1 MSRLSDMSS
10 LYFLIPTVIIILL
23 VMPIFLEV
31 RLSFNLLD
39 KSGVFCIYLFRKK
52 LQYFKFEIDGR
63 EIKLKDEEET
73 KEKQIDFDS
82 PEIALYEEFSTQIKD
97 KTRLRFIEVFYNVG
111 LNDAFLTSMICGVI
125 NIAVLIFFTSLKNK
139 KPTASLQLYNTS
151 SFNKKVANLATVINL
166 SISLFDVVYSFI
178 ISVILSKK
186 KNERNEKLDVMSA

>member
-186 KNERNEKLDVMSA
+186 KMKEMKN

>member
-1 MSRLSDMSS
+1 MSRLSGMSS

-31 RLSFNLLD
+31 RLSFNLLN

-52 LQYFKFEIDGR
+52 LQYFKFEIEGR

-111 LNDAFLTSMICGVI
+111 LNDAFLTSMVCGVI

-186 KNERNEKLDVMSA
+186 KMQEMKK

>member
-52 LQYFKFEIDGR
+52 LQYFKFEIEGR

-97 KTRLRFIEVFYNVG
+97 KTRLKFIEVFYNVG
-111 LNDAFLTSMICGVI
+111 LNDAFLTSMVCGVI
-125 NIAVLIFFTSLKNK
+125 NIAILIFFTSLKNK

-186 KNERNEKLDVMSA
+186 KMKEMKN

>member
-1 MSRLSDMSS
+1 MSRLSDVSS

-52 LQYFKFEIDGR
+52 LQYFKFEIEGR

-111 LNDAFLTSMICGVI
+111 LNDAFLTSMVCGVI

-186 KNERNEKLDVMSA
+186 KMKEMKN

>member
-1 MSRLSDMSS
+1 MSS

-125 NIAVLIFFTSLKNK
+125 NIAILIFFTPLKNK

-151 SFNKKVANLATVINL
+151 SFNKNVANLATVINL
-166 SISLFDVVYSFI
+166 SISLFDMVYSFI

-186 KNERNEKLDVMSA
+186 KMKEMKN

>member
-1 MSRLSDMSS
+1 MSRLSDVSS

-52 LQYFKFEIDGR
+52 LQYFKFVIEGR

-111 LNDAFLTSMICGVI
+111 LNDAFLTSMVCGVI

-186 KNERNEKLDVMSA
+186 KMKEMKN

>member
-52 LQYFKFEIDGR
+52 LQYFKFEIEGR

-111 LNDAFLTSMICGVI
+111 LNDAFLTSMVCGVI

-186 KNERNEKLDVMSA
+186 KMKEMKN

>member
-1 MSRLSDMSS
+1 MSRLSDMST

-186 KNERNEKLDVMSA
+186 KMKEMKN

>member
-1 MSRLSDMSS
+1 MSRLSDMST

-63 EIKLKDEEET
+63 EIKLKDEKET

-186 KNERNEKLDVMSA
+186 KMKEMKN

>member
-52 LQYFKFEIDGR
+52 LQYFKFEIEGR

-111 LNDAFLTSMICGVI
+111 LNDAFLTSMVCGVI
-125 NIAVLIFFTSLKNK
+125 NIAILIFFTSLKNK

-186 KNERNEKLDVMSA
+186 KMKEMKN

>member
-10 LYFLIPTVIIILL
+10 LYFLITTVIIILL

-52 LQYFKFEIDGR
+52 LQYFKFEIEGR

-111 LNDAFLTSMICGVI
+111 LNDAFLTSMVCGVI

-186 KNERNEKLDVMSA
+186 KMKEMKN

>member
-52 LQYFKFEIDGR
+52 LQYFKFEIEGR

-111 LNDAFLTSMICGVI
+111 LNDAFLTSMVCGVI
-125 NIAVLIFFTSLKNK
+125 NIVVLIFFTSLKNK

-186 KNERNEKLDVMSA
+186 KMKEMKN

>member
-125 NIAVLIFFTSLKNK
+125 NIAILIFFTSLKNK

-186 KNERNEKLDVMSA
+186 KMKEMKN

>member
-1 MSRLSDMSS
+1 MSRLSDMST

-82 PEIALYEEFSTQIKD
+82 PEIALYEEFSTKIKD

-186 KNERNEKLDVMSA
+186 KMKEMKN

>member
-52 LQYFKFEIDGR
+52 LQYFKFEIEGR

-97 KTRLRFIEVFYNVG
+97 KTRLRFIEVFYNIG
-111 LNDAFLTSMICGVI
+111 LNDAFLTSMVCGVI

-186 KNERNEKLDVMSA
+186 KMKEMKN

>member
-1 MSRLSDMSS
+1 MSRLSYMST

-186 KNERNEKLDVMSA
+186 KMKEMKN

>member
-1 MSRLSDMSS
+1 MSRLSDVSS

-52 LQYFKFEIDGR
+52 LQYFKFEIEGR

-111 LNDAFLTSMICGVI
+111 LNDAFLTSMVCGVI

-186 KNERNEKLDVMSA
+186 KMKEIKN

>member
-1 MSRLSDMSS
+1 MSRLSGMSS

-31 RLSFNLLD
+31 RLSFNLLN

-52 LQYFKFEIDGR
+52 LQYFKFEIEGR

-186 KNERNEKLDVMSA
+186 KMKEMKN

>member
-1 MSRLSDMSS
+1 MSRLSGMSS

-52 LQYFKFEIDGR
+52 LQYFKFEIEGR

-186 KNERNEKLDVMSA
+186 KMKEMKN

>member
-52 LQYFKFEIDGR
+52 LQYFKFEIEGR

-111 LNDAFLTSMICGVI
+111 LNDAFLTSMVCGVI
-125 NIAVLIFFTSLKNK
+125 NIAALIFFTSLKNK

-186 KNERNEKLDVMSA
+186 KMKEMKN

>member
-111 LNDAFLTSMICGVI
+111 LNDAFLTSMVCGVI

>member
-52 LQYFKFEIDGR
+52 LQYFKFEIEGR

-97 KTRLRFIEVFYNVG
+97 KTRLRFIEVFYNAG
-111 LNDAFLTSMICGVI
+111 LNDAFLTSMVCGVI

-186 KNERNEKLDVMSA
+186 KMKEMKN

>member
-39 KSGVFCIYLFRKK
+39 KSGVFCVYLFRKK
-52 LQYFKFEIDGR
+52 MQYFKFEIDGR

-82 PEIALYEEFSTQIKD
+82 PELALYEEFSTQIKD
-97 KTRLRFIEVFYNVG
+97 KTRLRFIEVFYNIG
-111 LNDAFLTSMICGVI
+111 LNDAFLTSMVCGVI

-186 KNERNEKLDVMSA
+186 KMKEMKN

>member
-52 LQYFKFEIDGR
+52 LQYFKFEIEGR

-186 KNERNEKLDVMSA
+186 KMKEMKN

>member
-52 LQYFKFEIDGR
+52 LQYFKFEIEGR

-111 LNDAFLTSMICGVI
+111 LNDAFLTSMVCGVI

-186 KNERNEKLDVMSA
+186 KMNEMKN

>member
-31 RLSFNLLD
+31 RLSINLLD

-52 LQYFKFEIDGR
+52 LQYFKFEIEGR

-97 KTRLRFIEVFYNVG
+97 KTRLRFIEVFYNIG
-111 LNDAFLTSMICGVI
+111 LNDAFLTSMVCGVI
-125 NIAVLIFFTSLKNK
+125 NIAILIFFTSLKNK

-166 SISLFDVVYSFI
+166 SISLFDMVYSFI

-186 KNERNEKLDVMSA
+186 KMKEMKN

>member
-52 LQYFKFEIDGR
+52 LQYFKFEIEGR

-111 LNDAFLTSMICGVI
+111 LNDAFLTSMVCGVI

-151 SFNKKVANLATVINL
+151 SFNKKVANLATVTNL

-186 KNERNEKLDVMSA
+186 KMKEMKN

>member
-1 MSRLSDMSS
+1 MSRLSDMST

-166 SISLFDVVYSFI
+166 SIYLFDVVYSFI

-186 KNERNEKLDVMSA
+186 KMKEMKN

>member
-52 LQYFKFEIDGR
+52 LQYFKFEIEGR

-82 PEIALYEEFSTQIKD
+82 PEIALYEAFSTQIKD

-111 LNDAFLTSMICGVI
+111 LNDAFLTSMVCGVI

-186 KNERNEKLDVMSA
+186 KMKEMKN

>member
-52 LQYFKFEIDGR
+52 LQYFKFEIEGR

-97 KTRLRFIEVFYNVG
+97 KTRLRFIEVFYNIG
-111 LNDAFLTSMICGVI
+111 LNDAFLTSMVCGVI
-125 NIAVLIFFTSLKNK
+125 NIAILIFFTSLKNK

-186 KNERNEKLDVMSA
+186 KMKEMKN

>member
-1 MSRLSDMSS
+1 MSS

-52 LQYFKFEIDGR
+52 LQYFKFEIEGR

-111 LNDAFLTSMICGVI
+111 LNDAFLTSMVCGVI

>member
-1 MSRLSDMSS
+1 MSRLSDMST

-39 KSGVFCIYLFRKK
+39 KSGVFCIYLFLKK

-186 KNERNEKLDVMSA
+186 KMKEMKN

>member
-10 LYFLIPTVIIILL
+10 LYFLIPTVIIILF

-52 LQYFKFEIDGR
+52 LQYFKFEIEGR

-111 LNDAFLTSMICGVI
+111 LNDAFLTSMVCGLI

-186 KNERNEKLDVMSA
+186 KMKEMKN

>member
-1 MSRLSDMSS
+1 MSRLSDMST

-111 LNDAFLTSMICGVI
+111 LNDAFLTSMVCGVI

-186 KNERNEKLDVMSA
+186 KMKEMKN

>member
-1 MSRLSDMSS
+1 MSRLSGMSS

-52 LQYFKFEIDGR
+52 LQYFKFEIEGR

-186 KNERNEKLDVMSA
+186 KMQEMKK

>member
-52 LQYFKFEIDGR
+52 LQYFKFEIEGR

-82 PEIALYEEFSTQIKD
+82 LEIALYEEFSTQIKD

-111 LNDAFLTSMICGVI
+111 LNDAFLTSMVCGVI

-186 KNERNEKLDVMSA
+186 KMKEMKN

>member
-52 LQYFKFEIDGR
+52 LQYFKFEIKGR

-111 LNDAFLTSMICGVI
+111 LNDAFLTSMVCGVI

-186 KNERNEKLDVMSA
+186 KMKEMKN